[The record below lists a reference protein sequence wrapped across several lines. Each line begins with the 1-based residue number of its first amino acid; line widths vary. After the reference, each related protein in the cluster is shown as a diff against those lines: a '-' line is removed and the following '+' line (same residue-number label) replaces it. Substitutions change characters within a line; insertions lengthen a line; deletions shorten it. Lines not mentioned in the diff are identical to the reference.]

1 MVINIEGDL
10 TSRVVESI
18 YNSIKDSYKIG
29 EDVEIYINSNGGYI
43 NVAVA
48 VSEVL
53 KYLQMSGSRII
64 IKNTGDV
71 MSAATIIWL
80 NCNERI
86 WDPNYNFLIHNPYME
101 GISGDAEQL
110 IEQAVELAD
119 VEEDIR
125 ELYCAISG
133 KTPAE
138 VEVMMEQERPMT
150 VDELLDWKFITSVK
164 K

>member
-1 MVINIEGDL
+1 
-10 TSRVVESI
+10 
-18 YNSIKDSYKIG
+18 
-29 EDVEIYINSNGGYI
+29 
-43 NVAVA
+43 
-48 VSEVL
+48 
-53 KYLQMSGSRII
+53 
-64 IKNTGDV
+64 